1 MAGAIQDWPSLFRE
15 AYRVLKPGG
24 WIESGEFDPRFLCD
38 DGSADDR
45 EVVKTWNKVFEEGGK
60 AVGSSFT
67 VIDDNVQELG
77 IRETGFGEVQGVT
90 LKVNIYPA
98 GAPGK
103 KRKSDAVN
111 CRHRLV
117 HGRRIRSL
125 QMRAA
130 LCSWH

>member
-1 MAGAIQDWPSLFRE
+1 MAGSIRDWPSLFRE

-45 EVVKTWNKVFEEGGK
+45 EVVKTWNKIFEEGGK

-67 VIDDNVQELG
+67 VIDDDVQELG
-77 IRETGFGEVQGVT
+77 IREAGFGDVQGLT
-90 LKVNIYPA
+90 LKVNVPSRHILE
-98 GAPGK
+98 K
-103 KRKSDAVN
+103 QWNSNVVD

-117 HGRRIRSL
+117 RGRRIRSL
-125 QMRAA
+125 QRRAA
-130 LCSWH
+130 LCSYR